1 MDLHG
6 KTQDE
11 LFDILDP
18 FLRKH
23 ENQPYVLLIVG
34 KGKGL
39 LKKKTVEYLK
49 KVGYSWEYEKKGALV
64 NKGALVVEMF

>member
-39 LKKKTVEYLK
+39 LKKKDCGVFK
-49 KVGYSWEYEKKGALV
+49 KSGLFLGIRKKGS
-64 NKGALVVEMF
+64 FSQ